1 MHYPISPSQRFSCL
15 ADALSS
21 ELGLRS
27 DVSKETVWI
36 SVPVMIRDSIMAER
50 APKIASGRCIRSR
63 FDAVY
68 PRQTPSGGQ
77 LNDFSSKKVSKTEIR
92 LMNFHAQL
100 AMSPRL
106 LLVLSLLLS
115 GCGGGDTVDRED
127 PLEPSVVFSEPD
139 PLLGGGT
146 AKATLEVVNN
156 SSKTITGIVAVF
168 SFPADVQ
175 IEGGSVGGT
184 CNLVSSGNTSSEGY
198 QVTFYNLPAG
208 QKCGVFMD
216 ILSTAG
222 SGVKVFSVSPGDV
235 TGDGVSPNEKLYS
248 WEWTAP

>member
-1 MHYPISPSQRFSCL
+1 MGISFVAYSISQHNLESVRADPALVWRVIEPDNETAYLRQL
-15 ADALSS
+15 AEDSRTSL
-21 ELGLRS
+21 LKLLFWKRM
-27 DVSKETVWI
+27 
-36 SVPVMIRDSIMAER
+36 VPVV
-50 APKIASGRCIRSR
+50 PKSLTFSEVELKVL
-63 FDAVY
+63 D
-68 PRQTPSGGQ
+68 
-77 LNDFSSKKVSKTEIR
+77 DFSSKKASKTEIR
-92 LMNFHAQL
+92 LMNFQAQL
-100 AMSPRL
+100 AMSPWL
-106 LLVLSLLLS
+106 LLVLSLLLA

-156 SSKTITGIVAVF
+156 SSKTITGVVAVF

-184 CNLVSSGNTSSEGY
+184 CGLVSSGNTSSEGY
-198 QVTFYNLPAG
+198 RVTFYNLPSG

-222 SGVKVFSVSPGDV
+222 SGVKVFSVSPGDI
-235 TGDGVSPNEKLYS
+235 TGDGVSPNEQLYS